1 LFILTHS
8 LFSDSVSGG
17 NLHNGTPINPAS
29 PSLFPGGSCS
39 GSAVAVSAQLVD
51 FALGTD
57 TTGDVRIP
65 ACFCGVLCFKSSHGV
80 VSTLGT
86 IANSQSLDTIG
97 IISLISNLHIE
108 RF

>member
-1 LFILTHS
+1 MMQTEFGSYDFLVIIS
-8 LFSDSVSGG
+8 
-17 NLHNGTPINPAS
+17 HNFVQLLPAL
-29 PSLFPGGSCS
+29 PDLWKPRT
-39 GSAVAVSAQLVD
+39 L
-51 FALGTD
+51 LGTD